1 MKSMVKAEIK
11 NIIFDLGGV
20 ILNLAVENTHRE
32 FARLSGL
39 PIEEIKTKVHHGDF
53 FHAYERGLISDSEF
67 RNSLRQSLNVH
78 APDADLDNAWNA
90 MLLDIPHER
99 FALLERLKQTHRLFL
114 LSNTNEIHR
123 QCFNAHVQHAS
134 GKPAIDHYFHQAYFS
149 HLLKLSKPDLAIYQH
164 VLTDQNL
171 VPHQTVFLDDNPDN
185 LAGAA
190 KAGIHTFHVQHPNQI
205 FDFFA

>member
-1 MKSMVKAEIK
+1 LKTGIK

-39 PIEEIKTKVHHGDF
+39 PVEEIKTRVHHGKF
-53 FHAYERGLISDSEF
+53 FQEYERGLISDAEF
-67 RNSLRQSLNVH
+67 RNHLRHSLNMQVS
-78 APDADLDNAWNA
+78 DAELDKAWNA

-99 FALLERLKQTHRLFL
+99 FALLEKLKQTHRLFL

-123 QCFNAHVQHAS
+123 QFFNHVVESTS
-134 GKPAIDHYFHQAYFS
+134 GKPNIDHYFHQAYFS
-149 HLLKLSKPDLAIYQH
+149 HVLKLSKPDVAIYQH
-164 VLTDQNL
+164 VLNDQNL
-171 VPHQTVFLDDNPDN
+171 LPHETVFIDDNADN
-185 LAGAA
+185 IAGAT
-190 KAGIHTFHVQHPNQI
+190 KAGLHTLYIQYPNQI